1 MGWEKNFGSGA
12 KVWVR
17 SEILGQEQNFGLRF
31 KQREIWSSLEL
42 SEAKV
47 IRLIWVI
54 MPIKV
59 IRLIR
64 LIRVNRLIRV
74 IRPIT

>member
-17 SEILGQEQNFGLRF
+17 SEILGQEQNFGLGF

-47 IRLIWVI
+47 IRLIRVI
-54 MPIKV
+54 RPIKV
-59 IRLIR
+59 IR

>member
-1 MGWEKNFGSGA
+1 MGWEKSFGSRA

-17 SEILGQEQNFGLRF
+17 SEILGQEQNFGLGF
-31 KQREIWSSLEL
+31 KQREIWSSLKL

-47 IRLIWVI
+47 IRLIRVI
-54 MPIKV
+54 RPIKV
-59 IRLIR
+59 IR